1 MHPQDAVHQHPRPR
15 QRRRAWAR
23 PAWRAVVLLGGAV
36 LAGCGS
42 APPVP
47 EWQADAHGALQAAV
61 AATLNGNTRVA
72 EAEMARAR
80 SEIARTG
87 QPALLARA
95 ELVRCA
101 AQVASLDLAGCPGY
115 EAVAADAQPAERAYA
130 AYLYG
135 KTQPADVALLPAQ
148 HQGVARG
155 GTSLAGL
162 QDPLARLVAAAVL
175 LQRGALAPAGVVAS
189 AETASAQGWRRPLL
203 AWLGVQLRAAL
214 AAGDADGAAQL
225 RRRIDLVA
233 GQGGLR

>member
-1 MHPQDAVHQHPRPR
+1 MKCCLAAV
-15 QRRRAWAR
+15 A
-23 PAWRAVVLLGGAV
+23 LV

-47 EWQADAHGALQAAV
+47 DWQANAHGALQAAV

-72 EAEMARAR
+72 DAEMARAR
-80 SEIARTG
+80 SEIGRTG

-135 KTQPADVALLPAQ
+135 RAQAADVALLPVQ

-155 GTSLAGL
+155 GTSVEGL

-175 LQRGALAPAGVVAS
+175 LQRGALAPAGMVA
-189 AETASAQGWRRPLL
+189 AGDTASAQGWRRPLL
-203 AWLGVQLRAAL
+203 AWLGVQPRAAQ
-214 AAGDADGAAQL
+214 AAGDAGGAAQL
-225 RRRIDLVA
+225 RRRMDLVA
-233 GQGGLR
+233 GEGAMR

>member
-1 MHPQDAVHQHPRPR
+1 MKRCLAAV
-15 QRRRAWAR
+15 A
-23 PAWRAVVLLGGAV
+23 LV

-47 EWQADAHGALQAAV
+47 DWQANAHSALQAAV

-72 EAEMARAR
+72 DAEMARAR
-80 SEIARTG
+80 SEIGRTG

-130 AYLYG
+130 AYLSG
-135 KTQPADVALLPAQ
+135 RAQAADVALLPVQ

-155 GTSLAGL
+155 GTSVEGL

-175 LQRGALAPAGVVAS
+175 LQRGALAPAGMVA
-189 AETASAQGWRRPLL
+189 AGDTASAQGWRRPLL
-203 AWLGVQLRAAL
+203 AWLGVQLRAAQ
-214 AAGDADGAAQL
+214 AAGDAGGAAQL
-225 RRRIDLVA
+225 RRRMDLVA
-233 GQGGLR
+233 GEGAMR

>member
-1 MHPQDAVHQHPRPR
+1 MKRCLAAV
-15 QRRRAWAR
+15 A
-23 PAWRAVVLLGGAV
+23 LV

-47 EWQADAHGALQAAV
+47 DWQANAHSALQAAV

-72 EAEMARAR
+72 DAEMARAR
-80 SEIARTG
+80 SEIGRTG

-135 KTQPADVALLPAQ
+135 RAQAADVALLPVQ

-155 GTSLAGL
+155 GTSVEGL

-175 LQRGALAPAGVVAS
+175 LQRGALAPAGMVA
-189 AETASAQGWRRPLL
+189 AGDTASAQGWRRPLL
-203 AWLGVQLRAAL
+203 AWLGVQLRAAQ
-214 AAGDADGAAQL
+214 AAGDAGGAAQL
-225 RRRIDLVA
+225 RRRMDLMA
-233 GQGGLR
+233 GEGAMR